1 MVKDKVKGENLSKFL
16 NAWDKNAYDL
26 NVELKKIHQKHKKE
40 QVILRKKKEVTFS
53 LHR

>member
-1 MVKDKVKGENLSKFL
+1 MVIVKVKGGDITKFL

-26 NVELKKIHQKHKKE
+26 NVELKKIHQKQKKE
-40 QVILRKKKEVTFS
+40 QVILRKKKGVTFS